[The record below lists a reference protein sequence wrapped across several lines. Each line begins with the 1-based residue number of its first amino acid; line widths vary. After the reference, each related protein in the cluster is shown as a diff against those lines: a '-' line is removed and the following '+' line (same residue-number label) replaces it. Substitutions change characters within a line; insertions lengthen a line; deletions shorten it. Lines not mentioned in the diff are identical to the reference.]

1 MEPNACNPA
10 AALNYRPFGVE
21 QGVQR
26 TVIVTDLGYGDAGK
40 GSLTDWLCRHLNAH
54 TVIRYNGGPQ
64 AAHTVVTNGG
74 REHTFAQFGSGTFIP
89 GVRTL
94 LSRWMLIEPFALFN
108 EAAHLAQVGITD
120 AFNRLLVD
128 RRTVVITPFH
138 VAANRL
144 REMGRGER
152 RHGSCGLGVGEAVAD
167 HLDAPERTLTAADL
181 AHAATVRQRL
191 RAVHEA
197 KWDACA
203 PLLREEWAKPFLADL
218 LQPDAVIDAA
228 VDEYAALARRIT
240 LVDADDVQ
248 ALLHQPGNVVFEGA
262 QGVLLDQDYG
272 FAPYHTWS
280 RTTSANALDLLGE
293 TGYPGA
299 VTRIGVLRTYFTRHG
314 AGPFVTEDRTLLPE
328 DAEAHNG
335 DSPWQ
340 GRFRVGWLDMLAA
353 RYAVSVNGGIDALA
367 LTHLDR
373 LTQQDT
379 WQVCRG
385 YRLDKTFASD
395 RDVWFECDGDHIR
408 SIRVCTPPDLTHQ
421 THLTDR
427 LFACQPVY
435 ETVPA
440 QPTDYV
446 ETIAAALGVPV
457 AITSHG
463 PRPSDK
469 RLR

>member
-1 MEPNACNPA
+1 M
-10 AALNYRPFGVE
+10 
-21 QGVQR
+21 
-26 TVIVTDLGYGDAGK
+26 
-40 GSLTDWLCRHLNAH
+40 TDWLCRHLNAH
-54 TVIRYNGGPQ
+54 AVVRYNGGPQ

-74 REHTFAQFGSGTFIP
+74 REHTFSQFGSGTFVP

-108 EAAHLAQVGITD
+108 EAAHLARVGIAD
-120 AFNRLLVD
+120 AFSRLLVD
-128 RRTVVITPFH
+128 RQAVVITPFH

-144 REMGRGER
+144 RELARGEQ
-152 RHGSCGLGVGEAVAD
+152 RHGSCGLGVGEAVSD

-181 AHAATVRQRL
+181 GHAAIVRQRL

-197 KWDACA
+197 KWEACA
-203 PLLREEWAKPFLADL
+203 PLRSDERARPYLADL
-218 LQPDAVIDAA
+218 LQPDAVIEAA
-228 VDEYAALARRIT
+228 VDEYAALARLIT
-240 LVDADDVQ
+240 LVDDADIQ
-248 ALLHQPGNVVFEGA
+248 ALLRQPGTVVFEGA

-280 RTTSANALDLLGE
+280 RTTCANALELLDE
-293 TGYPGA
+293 AAYSGA
-299 VTRIGVLRTYFTRHG
+299 VTRLGVLRTYFTRHG
-314 AGPFVTEDRTLLPE
+314 AGPFVTEDRTLLPD

-340 GRFRVGWLDMLAA
+340 GRFRVGWFDTLAA
-353 RYAVSVNGGIDALA
+353 RYALAVNGGIDGLA

-373 LTQQDT
+373 LAQQAA
-379 WQVCRG
+379 WQVCSG
-385 YRLDKTFASD
+385 YRLDAAWASD
-395 RDVWFECDGDHIR
+395 RDAWFDCTGDQIR
-408 SIRVCTPPDLTHQ
+408 SIRVCAPPDLTHQ
-421 THLTDR
+421 ARLTER

-435 ETVPA
+435 ETIPA
-440 QPTDYV
+440 HPPDYV
-446 ETIAAALGVPV
+446 EAIAAALGVPV